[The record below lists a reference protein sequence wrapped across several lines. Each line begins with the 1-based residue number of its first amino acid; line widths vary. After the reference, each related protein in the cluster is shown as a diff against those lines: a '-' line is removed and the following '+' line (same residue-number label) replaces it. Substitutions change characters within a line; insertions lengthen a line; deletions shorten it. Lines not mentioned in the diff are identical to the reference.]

1 MHELSVC
8 QALVQQ
14 LEAVSA
20 ANGHGKVELVR
31 LRIGPLSGI
40 EAQLL
45 RHAFPIASAGTI
57 ADGAELAIE
66 TMPIMVQCKDCG
78 ASSEAAANRM
88 LCGACDSFRV
98 KMSSGDEMLLE
109 SVELAAADAAAAQML

>member
-20 ANGHGKVELVR
+20 ANGRGRVELVR
-31 LRIGPLSGI
+31 LRIGPLSGV

-66 TMPIMVQCKDCG
+66 TAPIIVQCKDCG
-78 ASSEAAANRM
+78 ASSEAAPNRM
-88 LCGACDSFRV
+88 LCGPCNSFRV
-98 KMSSGDEMLLE
+98 SMISGDEMLLE
-109 SVELAAADAAAAQML
+109 SVELAAADAAADML